1 LSGATCWGVY
11 RHQTELVERVGSL
24 GALNRAVPPRAA
36 VLSRQIAQITVVLL
50 ALCTQPVASAELRIS
65 HQFHATSD
73 ARGRAARIFAE
84 EVSLRSPELRFLIYP
99 QLSLGLSRDA
109 QLEALQSGTLDI
121 AVLPLIFSVKKIPE
135 FSLAL
140 LPGLI
145 PNLAIA
151 RALRESDVQTKL
163 QEIAAANGL
172 RIITWWWMRGGF
184 ATTSKEVATPDSVK
198 GLKLQSC
205 GLAQRLLAGAGAQLA
220 DEPWEEIAMRM
231 EMGALDGVVLPYE
244 DFISMRLHQH
254 AKFATFGGP
263 SILTCF
269 SPMLMSKLAWD
280 RLTPDQRQSI
290 EEAAEVSDAYFET
303 SQREVEKRALAAF
316 RKAGANVRSLTHE
329 EYISW
334 LGLAQSTAWM
344 DYVKTS
350 AASRDLINTT
360 MRVILTELDWKEGL
374 SVDEASPVDDK
385 N

>member
-1 LSGATCWGVY
+1 MY